1 METEII
7 GKNNEVVK
15 RFFSAMEEIEDAI
28 HRSSNSN
35 RPLLNGEHY
44 LTNRDVSEKLHISS
58 RTLQDYRDTGKL
70 PFIKLDGKILYK
82 ASDINR
88 LLAKNYYP
96 AFSG

>member
-7 GKNNEVVK
+7 GKNNEEVK
-15 RFFSAMEEIEDAI
+15 RFFSEMEKIMDAI

-35 RPLLNGEHY
+35 RPLLYGEQY
-44 LTNRDVSEKLHISS
+44 LTNRDVSEKLHISL

-88 LLAKNYYP
+88 LLEENYYP
-96 AFSG
+96 AFDG